1 MFGAKLSHESK
12 MYVGGFELP
21 GIESF
26 SFSSSH
32 NASLVKPL
40 GTTKGFT
47 SVSGPMTKSMSI
59 TRSLLY
65 RDPVLH
71 RCTGYGKTLAA
82 SIVDEYGQNY
92 YGFKSGYL
100 SSYSV
105 NCAVGAVPRVTT
117 NFNIA
122 DEIESGV
129 NSGQGVGSL
138 QNRISIPTKNTLSV
152 DCPDFNG
159 IRIVGFDYSLNRKNK
174 AFYTIGSTSVSKMET
189 ISPIE
194 YKATVQVELDQSYGL
209 DLNKFFDE
217 RQNKKLDFLIKGRN
231 NKIIQQM
238 PIPNATLAGQ
248 NLSQSSNGLMKL
260 NLNYNGHLDI
270 NTYGL

>member
-1 MFGAKLSHESK
+1 MFGAKLGHESK

-26 SFSSSH
+26 SFSSENS
-32 NASLVKPL
+32 ASLIKPL
-40 GTTKGFT
+40 GTRKGFT
-47 SVSGPMTKSMSI
+47 SVSGPMNKTVSI

-82 SIVDEYGQNY
+82 SIVDETENNY

-105 NCAVGAVPRVTT
+105 NCAVGSVPRVTT
-117 NFNIA
+117 NFAIA

-129 NSGQGVGSL
+129 NSGEGFGSL
-138 QNRISIPTKNTLSV
+138 ENRISVPNQSTLSV
-152 DCPDFNG
+152 ECQDFND

-174 AFYTIGSTSVSKMET
+174 AFYTIGQTSISKMET
-189 ISPIE
+189 IGPIE
-194 YKATVQVELDQSYGL
+194 YKATVQLELDQSYGL
-209 DLNKFFDE
+209 NLNNFFST
-217 RQNKKLDFLIKGRN
+217 RQNKQLDFFIKGRD
-231 NKIIQQM
+231 NKYIQNM
-238 PIPNATLAGQ
+238 PIPNATLVGQ
-248 NLSQSSNGLMKL
+248 NLSQSANGLMKL
-260 NLNYNGHLDI
+260 NLSYNGHLGI